1 MASAVPI
8 MDMKSLT
15 SPTALPQTTAYP
27 SLTIVGVNEPVISR
41 YFETLNE
48 GAFQATS
55 QLFAAAGEMQPPFEQ
70 AVVGENAIA
79 AYLQTEARGFNLQP
93 RQGAVQLLDDGC
105 TEVQVVGKVQ
115 TPLFSVNVSWLFT
128 LNAEKKLLLV
138 RIKLLASP
146 QELLGLRG

>member
-1 MASAVPI
+1 
-8 MDMKSLT
+8 MDIKSLT
-15 SPTALPQTTAYP
+15 SPTASPQTTAYP

-55 QLFAAAGEMQPPFEQ
+55 QLFAADGEMQPPFEQ

-93 RQGAVQLLDDGC
+93 RQGVVQLLDDGC

-115 TPLFSVNVSWLFT
+115 TPLFSVNVSWLFA
-128 LNAEKKLLLV
+128 LNSEKKLLLV
-138 RIKLLASP
+138 RIKLLASS